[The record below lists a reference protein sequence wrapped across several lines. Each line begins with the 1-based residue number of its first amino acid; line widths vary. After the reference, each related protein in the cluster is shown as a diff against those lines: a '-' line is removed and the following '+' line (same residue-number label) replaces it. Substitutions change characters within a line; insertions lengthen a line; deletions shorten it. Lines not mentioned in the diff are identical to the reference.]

1 MSLASIVQDAC
12 FLLIVLVLVKPV
24 GGYLARVFASER
36 TILDPVL
43 RPVERCIY
51 ALCGIDAQQEMNGKQ
66 YALAFVLFSTFAPK
80 SPCLSSLILTHI
92 FLGRPEK
99 PITMDV
105 FVNQSTV
112 AHGLSRCFIK
122 LNCKMWVKD
131 RLLAMGHF
139 TKS

>member
-1 MSLASIVQDAC
+1 MSLASIAQDAC

-66 YALAFVLFSTFAPK
+66 YTLAFVLFSTFAPK
-80 SPCLSSLILTHI
+80 SPCLICAW
-92 FLGRPEK
+92 G
-99 PITMDV
+99 
-105 FVNQSTV
+105 
-112 AHGLSRCFIK
+112 
-122 LNCKMWVKD
+122 
-131 RLLAMGHF
+131 
-139 TKS
+139 